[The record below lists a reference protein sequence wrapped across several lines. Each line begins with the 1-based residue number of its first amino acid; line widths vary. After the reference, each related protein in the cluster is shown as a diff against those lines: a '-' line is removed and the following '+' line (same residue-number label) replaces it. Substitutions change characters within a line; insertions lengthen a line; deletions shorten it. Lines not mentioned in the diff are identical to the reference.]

1 MVQRPPVQALMQ
13 KVHRV
18 RIPDDKVYSGIA
30 GHNDIVVTTPRGC
43 FKLRAELVPGS
54 PAWPMTARDLITK
67 FRDCAE
73 PVLGP
78 AGAAQLLDRLQRCL
92 ELADI
97 SEMTIVTVPAHNSL
111 ERSKLGNVPA
121 GSSRW

>member
-1 MVQRPPVQALMQ
+1 MLQA
-13 KVHRV
+13 
-18 RIPDDKVYSGIA
+18 PS
-30 GHNDIVVTTPRGC
+30 
-43 FKLRAELVPGS
+43 RARARLPGVG
-54 PAWPMTARDLITK
+54 PMTARDLIAK

-78 AGAAQLLDRLQRCL
+78 AGATQLLDRLQRCL

-97 SEMTIVTVPAHNSL
+97 REMTIATVPAHNSL